1 MLKNKILIFLTLI
14 FFSNNITAFGLENKI
29 LVKIENQIIT
39 SLDVNN
45 EYKYLIALNPNL
57 KSSKKED
64 ILKLSKRSIIQEK
77 IKRIEIEKN
86 FNNPKIPQK
95 YLEQILTNVYSRIGI
110 NNLNDF
116 KKYLEVNNINFE
128 NIKKKLEIEALWN
141 ELVLIKFSS
150 KIKINEEN
158 LKKKIQRDNN
168 KFLKSYLLSEI
179 SFEISN
185 LKDLDKKFIEI
196 SEIIKNKGF
205 DFAALK
211 YSLSP
216 TSNLGGR
223 LDWINENSLN
233 KNIKETIKKLEIND
247 FTKPIVVPGGF
258 LILQINEIKNTK
270 IEVNIENELKK
281 LVNFEKNT
289 QLNQYSK
296 IYFNKIKKNLD
307 INEL

>member
-1 MLKNKILIFLTLI
+1 
-14 FFSNNITAFGLENKI
+14 
-29 LVKIENQIIT
+29 
-39 SLDVNN
+39 
-45 EYKYLIALNPNL
+45 
-57 KSSKKED
+57 
-64 ILKLSKRSIIQEK
+64 
-77 IKRIEIEKN
+77 
-86 FNNPKIPQK
+86 
-95 YLEQILTNVYSRIGI
+95 
-110 NNLNDF
+110 
-116 KKYLEVNNINFE
+116 
-128 NIKKKLEIEALWN
+128 
-141 ELVLIKFSS
+141 LIKFSS
-150 KIKINEEN
+150 KIKIDEEN
-158 LKKKIQRDNN
+158 LKNKIQKDNN

-185 LKDLDKKFIEI
+185 LNDLDKKFIEI

-233 KNIKETIKKLEIND
+233 KNIKEAIKKLEIND
-247 FTKPIVVPGGF
+247 FTNPIVVPGGF